1 MKIPYTIQIDG
12 TDNGGFIVQVG
23 CRRLT
28 FTSRE
33 SLVDALREYLG
44 DPQGVAERF
53 AETFGWS
60 SDPIAPPVATA
71 IQPATASDRGFRTAS
86 EVLSGEPASIHGS
99 R

>member
-44 DPQGVAERF
+44 NPQGVAERY
-53 AETFGWS
+53 AKTFEWS
-60 SDPIAPPVATA
+60 TDPVAV
-71 IQPATASDRGFRTAS
+71 QPAPVGGVTAREYRAG
-86 EVLSGEPASIHGS
+86 
-99 R
+99 